1 MQQVYI
7 YKRFERF
14 WHWSQAALIF
24 FLALTGF
31 EIHGSFIFLGYESAV
46 EYHRLAA
53 WFLLALIAFSIFWHL
68 TTGEWKQYIPTFS
81 KLSAQVR
88 FYTIGIFKGEPHPTH
103 KSARQKLNPLQA
115 ITYLGFKLVMA
126 PLLVITGLIYM
137 NYRTIDQNNI
147 IIIKDIPIDTLA
159 FMHTLGAYLILLFA
173 IVHVYMTTTGNTPWS
188 NLKAMLTGYEDLPQV
203 NNDKP
208 APSSIKNESH
218 G

>member
-1 MQQVYI
+1 MQKVYI

-31 EIHGSFIFLGYESAV
+31 EIHGSFIFFGYESAV
-46 EYHRLAA
+46 EFHRIAA
-53 WFLLALIAFSIFWHL
+53 WFLLALISFSIFWHF
-68 TTGEWKQYIPTFS
+68 TTGEWKQYLPTFS

-88 FYTIGIFKGEPHPTH
+88 FYSVGIFKGEPHPTH

-126 PLLVITGLIYM
+126 PLLIITGIIYM

-147 IIIKDIPIDTLA
+147 VIIKDIPIDTLA

-188 NLKAMLTGYEDLPQV
+188 NLKAMLTGYEDLPEV
-203 NNDKP
+203 NDNEP
-208 APSSIKNESH
+208 ATSSIKNESH